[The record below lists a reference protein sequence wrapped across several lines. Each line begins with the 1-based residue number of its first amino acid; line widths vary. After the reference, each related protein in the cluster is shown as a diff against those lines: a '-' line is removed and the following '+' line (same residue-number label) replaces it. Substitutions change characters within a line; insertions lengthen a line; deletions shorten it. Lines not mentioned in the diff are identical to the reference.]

1 MLKEFQTKYLHVD
14 FSVGNA
20 RKSQLSCPNWY
31 DHLGPGAGRT
41 HWSLSTIP
49 GVTPNINYNSLLT
62 HVTQSTFLAYTRPS
76 SSIVRLLARRQHS
89 ALTQFIV
96 LSHVVLHAVR

>member
-1 MLKEFQTKYLHVD
+1 MNKEFQTKYLLVD
-14 FSVGNA
+14 FSVGNS
-20 RKSQLSCPNWY
+20 RKSQLSCPNWC
-31 DHLGPGAGRT
+31 DLLRPGAGGT

-49 GVTPNINYNSLLT
+49 GVTSYVNYNSLLT
-62 HVTQSTFLAYTRPS
+62 HVTQSTFLAYTRHS
-76 SSIVRLLARRQHS
+76 TSIVRLLARRQHS